1 MGGWQLTD
9 RQKFKRLLKTRQ
21 FSGLLRKLA
30 EEGQVS
36 IEDLNEN
43 ERRFLANLANDWQS
57 LAESD
62 VRLELR
68 QKGVDMRLGMDIASI
83 VLKKQA
89 NTLVLVTGDSDFV
102 PAAKLARREGAE
114 VILDPMR
121 QNIQPA
127 LQEHIDGL
135 YSVLGR
141 EQSS

>member
-1 MGGWQLTD
+1 
-9 RQKFKRLLKTRQ
+9 
-21 FSGLLRKLA
+21 
-30 EEGQVS
+30 
-36 IEDLNEN
+36 
-43 ERRFLANLANDWQS
+43 
-57 LAESD
+57 
-62 VRLELR
+62 
-68 QKGVDMRLGMDIASI
+68 MDIASI

-121 QNIQPA
+121 QNIRPA